1 MLRDS
6 SGCAL
11 RMTKT
16 TQSYSWADLQENE
29 LLKVR
34 LCELKLDI
42 AGTYLEDCIHQ
53 LYSELDQKNVH
64 FHPRC
69 YLADEWLCPDGEPV
83 IGIPFYL
90 VHPRLRQL
98 EHKMLGEVEGNT
110 HEPCMQLLRH
120 ETGHAINY
128 AYLLHRRKRWRKL
141 FGPFSADYPDRY
153 RFHAY
158 SKNFVHHLDGF
169 YAQYHPDED
178 FAETFAVWLTPGKN
192 WREQYKKWRAL
203 EKLEYVDA
211 LMKQIG
217 NRQPLVKRGK
227 KYWAVSSLKSTLENY
242 YKRRKKSSEDELPEF
257 HDPYIKR
264 IFSQQAAGTESRNIE
279 KASDFLRRHR
289 ERMIEQVSKWTGQR
303 KYVVR
308 NVIKDII
315 VRSDELHLGVHHNQS
330 YNESAIYSD
339 LIAYVTALL
348 VNYSYTGG
356 FKKRK

>member
-1 MLRDS
+1 
-6 SGCAL
+6 
-11 RMTKT
+11 MTNKV
-16 TQSYSWADLQENE
+16 QFYSWADLQESE

-42 AGTYLEDCIHQ
+42 KGTYLEECIHQ
-53 LYSELDQKNVH
+53 LYSELDQKGIH

-90 VHPRLRQL
+90 AHPRLKQL
-98 EHKMLGEVEGNT
+98 EHKMLGEVEGGL
-110 HEPCMQLLRH
+110 HESCMQLLRH

-128 AYLLHRRKRWRKL
+128 AYLLHRRKRWREL

-158 SKNFVHHLDGF
+158 SKNFVHHLNGF

-178 FAETFAVWLTPGKN
+178 FAETFAVWLVPDSN
-192 WREQYKKWRAL
+192 WREQYKGWKVL
-203 EKLEYVDA
+203 EKLTYVDC

-217 NRQPLVKRGK
+217 KQSPLVKRGK

-257 HDPYIKR
+257 HDQYLKK
-264 IFSQQAAGTESRNIE
+264 IFGPPVTERGTE
-279 KASDFLRRHR
+279 KASAFLRRHR
-289 ERMIEQVSKWTGQR
+289 PHILEQASKWTGQR
-303 KYVVR
+303 KYVAR
-308 NVIKDII
+308 DII
-315 VRSDELHLGVHHNQS
+315 RNLIARSNTLHLGVQ
-330 YNESAIYSD
+330 YDQGRNEQLIYSD
-339 LIAYVTALL
+339 LIAYITALL